1 MRRKDWAGTVVVACL
16 VGAAGLLHD
25 HTIALAVLL
34 GTAAVGVVVIAWDV
48 LRRPPKRPAG
58 RLRVLTPSSSVR
70 LPRSTSAPRTFAER
84 MRPRQEAEL
93 SRLRAEE
100 RRAREQ
106 EGGT

>member
-34 GTAAVGVVVIAWDV
+34 GAAAVGVVVIAWDV

-70 LPRSTSAPRTFAER
+70 ILRTTSSQDVRGR
-84 MRPRQEAEL
+84 EAEL
-93 SRLRAEE
+93 SQRRVEE

-106 EGGT
+106 DGGT